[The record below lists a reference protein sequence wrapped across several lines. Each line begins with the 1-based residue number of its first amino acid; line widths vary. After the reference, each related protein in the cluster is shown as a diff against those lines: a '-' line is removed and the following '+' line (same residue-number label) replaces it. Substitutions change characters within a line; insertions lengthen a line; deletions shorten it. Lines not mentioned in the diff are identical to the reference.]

1 MVGEIGIPREDFLH
15 RMQWWEI
22 RSVIRGYD
30 RRRRD
35 PWSIARWHAY
45 NIMSAIPYCDL
56 TKKGIY
62 HPTDLIHFPWD
73 NDNDKHNTAISDD
86 EAADL
91 VNDINA
97 FNDHE
102 SHE

>member
-1 MVGEIGIPREDFLH
+1 MVGEIGIPREDFLY

-22 RSVIRGYD
+22 RSVIRGYE
-30 RRRRD
+30 RRKRD

-45 NIMSAIPYCDL
+45 NIMAAMPYCDL
-56 TKKGIY
+56 TKAGIY

-73 NDNDKHNTAISDD
+73 NDDTDISDD

-102 SHE
+102 SYE

>member
-1 MVGEIGIPREDFLH
+1 M
-15 RMQWWEI
+15 
-22 RSVIRGYD
+22 
-30 RRRRD
+30 
-35 PWSIARWHAY
+35 
-45 NIMSAIPYCDL
+45 PYCDL
-56 TKKGIY
+56 KKAGI
-62 HPTDLIHFPWD
+62 HNPTDLIRFPWD
-73 NDNDKHNTAISDD
+73 NDDEHNTGISDD

>member
-15 RMQWWEI
+15 NMQWWEI
-22 RSVIRGYD
+22 RSVVRGYE
-30 RRRRD
+30 RRKRD

-45 NIMSAIPYCDL
+45 NIMAAMPYCDL
-56 TKKGIY
+56 TKAGIY
-62 HPTDLIHFPWD
+62 HPTDLIRFPWD
-73 NDNDKHNTAISDD
+73 NDDEHNTAISDD

-102 SHE
+102 SYE

>member
-1 MVGEIGIPREDFLH
+1 MAA
-15 RMQWWEI
+15 M
-22 RSVIRGYD
+22 
-30 RRRRD
+30 
-35 PWSIARWHAY
+35 
-45 NIMSAIPYCDL
+45 PYCDL
-56 TKKGIY
+56 KKAGIY
-62 HPTDLIHFPWD
+62 HPTDLIRFPWD

-102 SHE
+102 SYE